1 MPAVSEGNNE
11 DVERL
16 DMNREISALANLRA
30 SSPQPPSLEKS
41 LGEMGSLEAR
51 LARGK
56 KEIRKTQR
64 LRFEVFYKEG
74 GAIADVQT
82 AFMRR
87 DADKFDKYCDHLIVI
102 DHAWKNKFGKVKP
115 KIVGAYRLLRGDMA
129 QNAGGF
135 YSAGEYDLAPLLA
148 RHADKRILEL
158 GRSCVLESH
167 RSKRAIELLWRGLL
181 AYIRAHQIDVL
192 IGCAS
197 FPGVSPRAHAEALS
211 YLAHYA
217 GAQGEWRVRAHSDLY
232 LPMATISRELLD
244 EKSARESLSPLI
256 KGYLRLGA
264 RFGEGAVVDIKF
276 NTTDVFV
283 IMPVD
288 RIGARYIDY
297 LSTPELR
304 VTPESVFA
312 KSVATKQPRGH
323 WRGSRNAP
331 L

>member
-1 MPAVSEGNNE
+1 
-11 DVERL
+11 
-16 DMNREISALANLRA
+16 MNRGTAALANSWALP
-30 SSPQPPSLEKS
+30 PQLPPLEKS

-56 KEIRKTQR
+56 KDIRRTQR

-74 GAIADVQT
+74 GAIPDVQT
-82 AFMRR
+82 AFTRR
-87 DADKFDKYCDHLIVI
+87 DADKFDKFCDHLIVI

-115 KIVGAYRLLRGDMA
+115 KVVGAYRLLRDDMA

-148 RHADKRILEL
+148 RHAGKRILEL

-181 AYIRAHQIDVL
+181 AYIRAHRIDVL

-217 GAQGEWRVRAHSDLY
+217 GAEGEWRVRAHSDLY
-232 LPMATISRELLD
+232 LPMAMISRDLLD
-244 EKSARESLSPLI
+244 EKRARASLSPLI

-264 RFGEGAVVDIKF
+264 RFGDGAVIDIKF

-283 IMPVD
+283 IMPID
-288 RIGARYIDY
+288 RIGARYLDY
-297 LSTPELR
+297 FSAPER
-304 VTPESVFA
+304 RA
-312 KSVATKQPRGH
+312 A
-323 WRGSRNAP
+323 
-331 L
+331 